1 MSHIRHKNISKKA
14 EDSAFDPPTP
24 LCHPAGCPKEK
35 EESERKVPLFKGDLG
50 GSNASSSIADTD
62 ADSSMT
68 DSSTPKR
75 WAIVGGGMLGM
86 TLAYRLAQQGQQ
98 VTLIESAEELGG
110 LASTWK
116 LGALTWDRH
125 YHVTLLSD
133 LTLRSLL
140 RELNLEQE
148 MEWVETKTGVYA
160 GGTLYSVSN
169 AIEFLKF
176 PPLRPIDKI
185 RLGLT
190 ILYGAR
196 IRDWRRLEKISV
208 ETWLRRW
215 SGNRTFEKFWLPLL
229 RAKLGDNYKIASA
242 SFIWSTI
249 SRLYAARRNEIKKE
263 MFGYVR
269 GGYARILQRFGEVL
283 AETGVEVRLGDRV
296 TTIEQVASG
305 HLVHFQKGA
314 PEAFDQVI
322 ATTASPLAAQLCPQ
336 LSAQEQQQLKGMQY
350 QGILCASVLLK
361 QPLST
366 YYVTNITDA
375 WVPFT
380 GVIEMTTLVDP
391 QTFGG
396 RSLIYLPKYIPAN
409 DPAFEL
415 SDAALQASFVQ
426 ALEQMYPHFQASD
439 VLEFKV
445 SRVKYVVAIPTVNYS
460 QHLPSMQTSIPGL
473 HIVNSAHI
481 LNGTLN
487 VNETVQLAEQA
498 AASLLSLK
506 DLAETP
512 KQ

>member
-1 MSHIRHKNISKKA
+1 
-14 EDSAFDPPTP
+14 
-24 LCHPAGCPKEK
+24 
-35 EESERKVPLFKGDLG
+35 
-50 GSNASSSIADTD
+50 
-62 ADSSMT
+62 MT
-68 DSSTPKR
+68 DLSTPKR

-98 VTLIESAEELGG
+98 VTLIEGADELGG
-110 LASTWK
+110 LASAWN
-116 LGALTWDRH
+116 LGNLTWDRH

-140 RELNLEQE
+140 RDLNLEQE

-176 PPLRPIDKI
+176 PPLQLIDKI

-229 RAKLGDNYKIASA
+229 RAKLGENYKIASA

-249 SRLYAARRNEIKKE
+249 ARLYAARRTGLKKE

-269 GGYARILQRFGEVL
+269 GGYAHILQRFGDVL
-283 AETGVEVRLGDRV
+283 AQTGVEVKLGDRV
-296 TTIEQVASG
+296 TSIEQVSSG
-305 HLVHFQKGA
+305 HRVHLQNGA
-314 PEAFDQVI
+314 TEAFDQVI
-322 ATTASPLAAQLCPQ
+322 LTTAAPIAAQLCPQ
-336 LSAQEQQQLKGMQY
+336 LPSQEQQQLKDIQY
-350 QGILCASVLLK
+350 QGILCASILLK
-361 QPLST
+361 QPLSG
-366 YYVTNITDA
+366 YYVTNITDS

-380 GVIEMTTLVDP
+380 GIIEMTTLVDP
-391 QTFGG
+391 TVFEG
-396 RSLIYLPKYIPAN
+396 RSLIYLPKYVPAN
-409 DPAFEL
+409 DPAFER
-415 SDAALQASFVQ
+415 SDEALQEEFVQ
-426 ALEQMYPHFQASD
+426 ALAQMYPHFQASD
-439 VLEFKV
+439 VLCFKV

-460 QHLPSMQTSIPGL
+460 QHLPSMQTSISGL
-473 HIVNSAHI
+473 HIINSAHI

-498 AASLLSLK
+498 VARLLS
-506 DLAETP
+506 DSIRSSRE
-512 KQ
+512 Q